1 MVIVLPML
9 LVWLAV
15 VGVVVVGL
23 DGYFSEILVVVRRKT
38 ILIDL

>member
-9 LVWLAV
+9 LVWLAI

-23 DGYFSEILVVVRRKT
+23 DGCFSGILVVVRRKS

>member
-9 LVWLAV
+9 LVWLTV

-23 DGYFSEILVVVRRKT
+23 DRCFSKILVVVRRKS

>member
-1 MVIVLPML
+1 MVTVLPML
-9 LVWLAV
+9 FVWLMV

-23 DGYFSEILVVVRRKT
+23 DRCFSRILIVVRRKS